1 MNISEFLSYFSTT
14 TTTTTSY
21 AIEDILLLGN
31 EAREAAKM
39 AYAPYSSYKVGSSAF
54 FLDKESRVIVK
65 GCNVEN
71 ASYPLSIC
79 AERSLISNA
88 MIKGYTFF
96 GIMAVTAASDDN
108 CIPCGACR
116 QVLMEHC
123 GFGDDK
129 DIWIVSVPANVSI
142 PPEEWSIY
150 SLKKDLLPNS
160 FGGKNL
166 SH

>member
-1 MNISEFLSYFSTT
+1 MNISKFLSSFSPTNT
-14 TTTTTSY
+14 PYS
-21 AIEDILLLGN
+21 IEDILFLGN
-31 EAREAAKM
+31 EAREASKK
-39 AYAPYSSYKVGSSAF
+39 AYAPYSFYKVGSAAF
-54 FLDKESRVIVK
+54 CLDKKLRVIVK

-88 MIKGYTFF
+88 IIKGYDSMD
-96 GIMAVTAASDDN
+96 IIAVTAASDDN